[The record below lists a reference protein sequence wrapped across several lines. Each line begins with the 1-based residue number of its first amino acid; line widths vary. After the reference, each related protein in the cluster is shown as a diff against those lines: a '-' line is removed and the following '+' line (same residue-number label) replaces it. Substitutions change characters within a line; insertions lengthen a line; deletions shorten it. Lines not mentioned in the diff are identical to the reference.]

1 MCLGAQEATRLSTA
15 RRQLEA
21 TGSTKELAFEGQLQ
35 SWGSPRWEV
44 FAAHS
49 WGQAGPKWSG
59 RSSEWPAAPASWL
72 ARLGPAARGGG
83 GLSESLMNINKW
95 RREKKINLPDPQM
108 GAAVTI

>member
-21 TGSTKELAFEGQLQ
+21 TGSTKELAFEGQPQ

-49 WGQAGPKWSG
+49 WGQAGAKVEWAQQRVAGGSCILAGPTWA
-59 RSSEWPAAPASWL
+59 SSS
-72 ARLGPAARGGG
+72 RRRGP
-83 GLSESLMNINKW
+83 L
-95 RREKKINLPDPQM
+95 
-108 GAAVTI
+108 